1 MDRPRNAHR
10 EKECGEKK
18 ERTGEDVEK
27 GFNGTKKQEAKARDN
42 LTILSLALRSGE
54 TVTSRTFHRLSF
66 GIVGA
71 CLDRKGR
78 CAGCVHFVGIV

>member
-27 GFNGTKKQEAKARDN
+27 GFNGTKKNKKRRQG
-42 LTILSLALRSGE
+42 TI
-54 TVTSRTFHRLSF
+54 
-66 GIVGA
+66 
-71 CLDRKGR
+71 
-78 CAGCVHFVGIV
+78 